1 MIKLLYASK
10 CLAAAMFRS
19 SAVLLLLLGV
29 LSGCATPFGEPLNLN
44 APEQGALEKHQPVFA
59 PPPGE
64 PAFEIQLFRPW
75 DEGLPPVPAPESART
90 IAGADVNSNGVRD
103 DVERA
108 LARKYR
114 GDRDAALLPALN
126 QYAAARQMTLTAIDQ
141 RAAETAQAAVSTALA
156 CLITQVGLSAA
167 EHYRAEIDG
176 LMLDT
181 RARLLR
187 DSQYR
192 DQIARV
198 ADSVLLNPSKLTC
211 GGGNL
216 AGR

>member
-44 APEQGALEKHQPVFA
+44 APEQGALEKHQLVFA
-59 PPPGE
+59 P
-64 PAFEIQLFRPW
+64 PW

-211 GGGNL
+211 GSGNL